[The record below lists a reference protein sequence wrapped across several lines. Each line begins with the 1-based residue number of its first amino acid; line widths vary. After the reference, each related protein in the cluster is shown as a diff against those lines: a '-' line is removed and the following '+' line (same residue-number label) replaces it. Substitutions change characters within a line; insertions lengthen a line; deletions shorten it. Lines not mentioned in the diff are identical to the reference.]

1 MKVRTFDVGR
11 ALSVSGLLV
20 LSACMQEGDFGRPAA
35 SVWNESIDTTGAI
48 VARARGEPSS
58 PFPLT
63 DDERTLRDRA
73 WRFLMPAAPHVAF
86 LDILANLA
94 RSRILP
100 PSERLL
106 EPDAYYT
113 GLVSESFSS
122 PYSRY
127 RRLSEDANA
136 DGRLVPLFAST
147 AELVFAADSLRLRSL
162 PFAKSLNGDEI
173 RDAATRV
180 AENRCLVAWVRLETE
195 LRVARYRF
203 ALEHLV
209 AEMPGREAL
218 PAERAIGF
226 LDQRRQLLDP
236 LLPPD
241 SAARCG
247 LAPPPA
253 FVELAPPLRAKY

>member
-1 MKVRTFDVGR
+1 MKASAKAGKL
-11 ALSVSGLLV
+11 ALCCLFLLT
-20 LSACMQEGDFGRPAA
+20 ACAQEGDFGRPAA
-35 SVWNESIDTTGAI
+35 SAWNQSIDTTGAI
-48 VARARGEPSS
+48 TARARGEPSS

-100 PSERLL
+100 PSWRLL
-106 EPDAYYT
+106 EPDAYFE
-113 GLVSESFSS
+113 GLVSESFRS

-127 RRLSEDANA
+127 RRLSEDASA
-136 DGRLVPLFAST
+136 DGRLIPPFVAS
-147 AELVFAADSLRLRSL
+147 AELVIAADSLRLRSL
-162 PFAKSLNGDEI
+162 PFANSLNDEDI
-173 RDAATRV
+173 RDAAMRV

-195 LRVARYRF
+195 LRVVRYRF

-226 LDQRRQLLDP
+226 LDRRRSLLDT

-241 SAARCG
+241 TATRCG
-247 LAPPPA
+247 LASPPA
-253 FVELAPPLRAKY
+253 FAGLAPPLSAKY